1 MMPKGVESTENIDV
15 HTANQDVIATL
26 TRPKDVIENT
36 RESCGG
42 GGATTT
48 HAISGRMHII

>member
-1 MMPKGVESTENIDV
+1 
-15 HTANQDVIATL
+15 VIATP
-26 TRPKDVIENT
+26 TRPKDVIEKF
-36 RESCGG
+36 RESFGE